1 MPVLAVLRG
10 SLNSLPWYSLF
21 IICKLN
27 STAGDGIEE
36 EPVKPRKVAIDLG
49 MAWRQQAECQLKLH
63 EAEGPDRSAT
73 CLGVARAS
81 EKVELWVPQICPG
94 VPQPSTSDSL
104 LKRPPDQLQRGLPT
118 ERAAHK
124 QGSQPRS
131 HSQKPLGEQAPHRK
145 QADTPKKTGVH
156 ATWEKS
162 NIKEVKTQKRTL
174 LSATEQHEVSS
185 LDIQTAG
192 GGGGGTGCRGAPGAQ
207 PVKRG
212 PTACNAHQ
220 GLPRAP
226 P

>member
-94 VPQPSTSDSL
+94 VPQPSLPPPQIPCSKGPQTSC
-104 LKRPPDQLQRGLPT
+104 RGGCPQRGLPT
-118 ERAAHK
+118 NRAPNLGATA
-124 QGSQPRS
+124 RS
-131 HSQKPLGEQAPHRK
+131 HWESRLPTENRLTPPRK
-145 QADTPKKTGVH
+145 QESMRLGRRATSKKL
-156 ATWEKS
+156 K
-162 NIKEVKTQKRTL
+162 
-174 LSATEQHEVSS
+174 
-185 LDIQTAG
+185 
-192 GGGGGTGCRGAPGAQ
+192 P
-207 PVKRG
+207 KRG
-212 PTACNAHQ
+212 PFCLQ
-220 GLPRAP
+220 QSSMRSAP
-226 P
+226 WIYKQREGEEEEQAAEEPPGPNL